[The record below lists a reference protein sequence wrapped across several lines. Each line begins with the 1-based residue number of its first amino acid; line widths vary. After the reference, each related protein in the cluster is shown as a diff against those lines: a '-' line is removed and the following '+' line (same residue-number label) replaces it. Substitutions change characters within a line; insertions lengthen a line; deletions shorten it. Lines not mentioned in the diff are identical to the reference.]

1 VTRDAASGFA
11 AQTCTAPPERS
22 DRMRDIVLEHAPRDR
37 PIRLLDLGCGTGS
50 LVFRLAN
57 ALPAA
62 ELVGIDVSP
71 PNIAAAQHRNDAEF
85 RGRLRF
91 VVADYLA
98 FRDPLFDVIVSDGVL
113 HLISAPTSTLIAKL
127 AADLKPDGL
136 LVCDMPYDC
145 AYNRVFA
152 AVRRGLRMIKSPMID
167 AMILTAGRLLHSQQ
181 MDDDRLR
188 ERVQYMYMP
197 PERMIDAPLVG
208 ALTAAGLRQ
217 IATHPNPSTSPSQ
230 LRHNVT
236 VWTKSSAVV

>member
-1 VTRDAASGFA
+1 VTRDAANGFA

-22 DRMRDIVLEHAPRDR
+22 DRMRDIVLEHVPRDR

-50 LVFRLAN
+50 LIFRLAK

-71 PNIAAAQHRNDAEF
+71 SNIASAQRRNDAEF

-113 HLISAPTSTLIAKL
+113 HLISASTSALIAKL
-127 AADLKPDGL
+127 AADLKPGGL

-145 AYNRVFA
+145 AYNRAFA
-152 AVRRGLRMIKSPMID
+152 AIRRGLRMIRSPIVD
-167 AMILTAGRLLHSQQ
+167 AMILAAGRLLHSQQ
-181 MDDDRLR
+181 MDDDQLR
-188 ERVQYMYMP
+188 ERVQYMYVP
-197 PERMIDAPLVG
+197 PERMMDSPLVG

-217 IATHPNPSTSPSQ
+217 TATHPNPSTSPSQ

-236 VWTKSSAVV
+236 VWTKASAVA

>member
-1 VTRDAASGFA
+1 
-11 AQTCTAPPERS
+11 
-22 DRMRDIVLEHAPRDR
+22 MRDIVLEHVPRDR

-50 LVFRLAN
+50 LIFRLAN

-71 PNIAAAQHRNDAEF
+71 SNISSAQRNDAEF

-113 HLISAPTSTLIAKL
+113 HLISASTSALIAKL

-152 AVRRGLRMIKSPMID
+152 AVRRGLRMIRSPIMD
-167 AMILTAGRLLHSQQ
+167 AMILAAGRLLHSQQ
-181 MDDDRLR
+181 MDDDQLR
-188 ERVQYMYMP
+188 ERVQYMYVP
-197 PERMIDAPLVG
+197 PERMMDAPLVG
-208 ALTAAGLRQ
+208 ALTTAGLRQ
-217 IATHPNPSTSPSQ
+217 TATHPNPSTSPSQ

-236 VWTKSSAVV
+236 VWTKASAVA

>member
-1 VTRDAASGFA
+1 MTRDTASGFA
-11 AQTCTAPPERS
+11 AQTCTAPPQRS
-22 DRMRDIVLEHAPRDR
+22 DRMRDIVLEHVPRDR

-50 LVFRLAN
+50 LLFRLAN

-85 RGRLRF
+85 SGRLRF

-98 FRDPLFDVIVSDGVL
+98 FRDPVFDVIVSDGVL
-113 HLISAPTSTLIAKL
+113 HLISAATSALIAKL
-127 AADLKPDGL
+127 AADLKADGL

-145 AYNRVFA
+145 AYNRVLA
-152 AVRRGLRMIKSPMID
+152 AVRRVLRMIRSPITD
-167 AMILTAGRLLHSQQ
+167 TMILAAGRLLHSQQ

-188 ERVQYMYMP
+188 ERVQYMYVP
-197 PERMIDAPLVG
+197 PERMMDAPLVG

-217 IATHPNPSTSPSQ
+217 TATHQNPSTSPSQ

-236 VWTKSSAVV
+236 VWTKPSAVA

>member
-1 VTRDAASGFA
+1 VTRDAASEFSA
-11 AQTCTAPPERS
+11 KTCTAPPERS

-37 PIRLLDLGCGTGS
+37 SIRVLDLGCGTGS
-50 LVFRLAN
+50 LIFRLAN

-71 PNIAAAQHRNDAEF
+71 ANISAARRRNDAEF
-85 RGRLRF
+85 RGRLRL

-98 FRDPLFDVIVSDGVL
+98 FHDPPFDVIVSDGVL
-113 HLISAPTSTLIAKL
+113 HLIAAPTSALIAKL

-145 AYNRVFA
+145 AYNRAFA
-152 AVRRGLRMIKSPMID
+152 AVRRGLRMIRSPIMD
-167 AMILTAGRLLHSQQ
+167 ALILAAGRLLHSQQ

-188 ERVQYMYMP
+188 ERVQYMYVP
-197 PERMIDAPLVG
+197 PERMMDAPLVG

-217 IATHPNPSTSPSQ
+217 TATHPNPSTSPSQ

-236 VWTKSSAVV
+236 VWTKASAVA